1 MVEVEILKRYKDMQL
16 GRLVEATEK
25 LVVSDER
32 GKELSELGIAK
43 VVAVQEKVEEKEVD
57 LTPPLKEP
65 EELEKPVV
73 SKKEKTEKKTTRR
86 KTSKRRY
93 KVNKSFADKK
103 DEK

>member
-43 VVAVQEKVEEKEVD
+43 VVAVQEKAEEKEVD
-57 LTPPLKEP
+57 LTPPLKD
-65 EELEKPVV
+65 
-73 SKKEKTEKKTTRR
+73 EKTYKERSEKEVKKKTTRR
-86 KTSKRRY
+86 KTSRRRY

>member
-32 GKELSELGIAK
+32 GEELVKLEIAK
-43 VVAVQEKVEEKEVD
+43 IVATQEKVEEKEVD
-57 LTPPLKEP
+57 LTPPLKSP
-65 EELEKPVV
+65 EELEKP
-73 SKKEKTEKKTTRR
+73 KKEVKKKTTKR
-86 KTSKRRY
+86 KTTKRRY
-93 KVNKSFADKK
+93 KVNKTFADNKK

>member
-32 GKELSELGIAK
+32 GKELEKLEIAK
-43 VVAVQEKVEEKEVD
+43 IVAVQEKVEEEEVD
-57 LTPPLKEP
+57 LTPPLKDV
-65 EELEKPVV
+65 EEVEKP
-73 SKKEKTEKKTTRR
+73 KKEVKKKTTRR
-86 KTSKRRY
+86 KTTKRRY
-93 KVNKSFADKK
+93 KVDKSFADNKK

>member
-25 LVVSDER
+25 LTVSDER
-32 GKELSELGIAK
+32 GAELEKLGIAK
-43 VVAVQEKVEEKEVD
+43 VIAVQEKAEEEKVD
-57 LTPPLKEP
+57 LTPPLKDV
-65 EELEKPVV
+65 EEVEKP
-73 SKKEKTEKKTTRR
+73 KKETKKATPRKR

-93 KVNKSFADKK
+93 KVGTSFADKK